1 MTESKSTAATPTTS
15 TLRHEPPPSLDGL
28 SDGVLRAVR
37 RSLYSAA
44 LCYTLDSLGYRR
56 QAMDSR
62 LRPLSPSPETCG
74 FVGRARTLRWI
85 EVDYID
91 PDNPYGREIE
101 AMDSLTPGDV
111 AVYSTDYSRSSAPW
125 GELMTVVAIG
135 RGAAG
140 CVCDGAVRDS
150 VKILE
155 TGFPVFCNGFSPLD
169 SKGRGMVDAFDVP
182 LRCGGVTVR
191 PGDLIFADYDG
202 VVVVPQA
209 VEEQALELA
218 LDKVAKE
225 DRMREDLADGVSL
238 EQAFERHNIL

>member
-1 MTESKSTAATPTTS
+1 MTESNQAASP
-15 TLRHEPPPSLDGL
+15 LKHEPPQSLDGL
-28 SDGVLRAVR
+28 AADVLRAVR
-37 RSLYSAA
+37 TSLYSAA
-44 LCYTLDSLGYRR
+44 LCDTLDSLGYRN

-85 EVDYID
+85 EVGYVD
-91 PDNPYGREIE
+91 PENPYGREIE

-111 AVYSTDYSRSSAPW
+111 AVYSTDYSRASAPW

-182 LRCGGVTVR
+182 LRCGGVAVR
-191 PGDLIFADYDG
+191 PGDLIFADHDG
-202 VVVVPQA
+202 VVVIPQA
-209 VEEQALELA
+209 VEGQALELA
-218 LDKVAKE
+218 LQKVDKE
-225 DRMREDLADGVSL
+225 DRMRDDLAEGVSL
-238 EQAFERHNIL
+238 EQAFQRHSIL

>member
-1 MTESKSTAATPTTS
+1 MTESNQTASP
-15 TLRHEPPPSLDGL
+15 LKHEPSPSLDGL
-28 SDGVLRAVR
+28 SEGILRAVR
-37 RSLYSAA
+37 SDLYSAA
-44 LCYTLDSLGYRR
+44 LCDTLDSLGYRN

-62 LRPLSPSPETCG
+62 LRPLSPSPESCG

-85 EVDYID
+85 EVEYVD
-91 PDNPYGREIE
+91 PGNPYGREIE
-101 AMDSLTPGDV
+101 AMDSLTSGDV
-111 AVYSTDYSRSSAPW
+111 AVYSTDYSRASAPW

-155 TGFPVFCNGFSPLD
+155 TGFPVFCSGFSPLD

-182 LRCGGVTVR
+182 LRCGGVSVR

-202 VVVVPQA
+202 IVVVPRA
-209 VEEQALELA
+209 IEEQALELS

-225 DRMREDLADGVSL
+225 DRMRSDLAEGVSL